1 MPKLMGRGGGTPH
14 PHALLGVAKISQIL
28 WNRLMKVVKNDLPK
42 VSVVIPC
49 RDEAKSIEGCI
60 KSLVSDDYP
69 RDRLEILVVDGQS
82 SDDTRQ
88 IVKELAREYS
98 CIRLLDNLGR
108 ITAVGLN
115 IGIEAATG
123 DVIMIA
129 SAHARY
135 GERYISGSIA
145 ALRASGADCVGGAM
159 TAVPSAPGMIAE
171 GIALA
176 LSHPFGVGNARF
188 RTSSQPGYVD
198 TVAFGVYRREVF
210 RQIGLFDE
218 RLVRNQDIELNSR
231 LKKAGGTIYMAAKI
245 SSYYHCRADLGG
257 LWKQSFQNGQ
267 WNIYTIALTGWSLS
281 WRHVVPLGFVTGLLG
296 TGLLAM
302 RFPSLGWLFGGI
314 AGSYIISAVIA
325 TLRTSGGRCTGLW
338 AILPLIFLVLHFS
351 YGLGSLWGIL
361 TFHRLNYHGH

>member
-1 MPKLMGRGGGTPH
+1 MCKKLIGG
-14 PHALLGVAKISQIL
+14 
-28 WNRLMKVVKNDLPK
+28 NFPK

-49 RDEAKSIEGCI
+49 RDEVKSIEGCI
-60 KSLVSDDYP
+60 KSLITDDYP
-69 RDRLEILVVDGQS
+69 RDRLEILVVDGKS
-82 SDDTRQ
+82 SDGTQ
-88 IVKELAREYS
+88 QVVKKLAREYPFV
-98 CIRLLDNLGR
+98 RLLDNSGR
-108 ITAVGLN
+108 ITAMGLN

-135 GERYISGSIA
+135 GEGYVSGSVA

-159 TAVPSAPGMIAE
+159 TAVPSTSGMIAE
-171 GIALA
+171 GIALV
-176 LSHPFGVGNARF
+176 LSHSFGVGNARF
-188 RTSSQPGYVD
+188 RISSQPGYVD
-198 TVAFGVYRREVF
+198 TVAYGAYRREVF
-210 RQIGLFDE
+210 RRIGLFDE

-231 LKKAGGTIYMAAKI
+231 LQKASGTIYMAPNI
-245 SSYYHCRADLGG
+245 LSYYRCRADLKG

-296 TGLLAM
+296 TGLLAL

-325 TLRTSGGRCTGLW
+325 ALRTSGGRYAGSR
-338 AILPLIFLVLHFS
+338 AILPVIFLVLHLS

-361 TFHRLNYHGH
+361 TLHRLNYHGH